1 MGHGHIT
8 HRTAYALGSEC
19 RIIRAA
25 IGQEKKELFATI
37 PVDALAAS
45 SHLLEA
51 LCHPAQGLVSS
62 KVSIV
67 VVVQLEVVDI
77 EQHHA
82 VRSADSYCS
91 RVCAKQVL
99 FHSATVS

>member
-8 HRTAYALGSEC
+8 HRMADAFGSEC
-19 RIIRAA
+19 RIIGGA

-51 LCHPAQGLVSS
+51 LRHLA
-62 KVSIV
+62 
-67 VVVQLEVVDI
+67 
-77 EQHHA
+77 
-82 VRSADSYCS
+82 
-91 RVCAKQVL
+91 
-99 FHSATVS
+99 